1 MLYIFDR
8 KENLLEI
15 LNEEDYSDFKH
26 ITKVNSSDSL
36 NFSTSKKKNIKKNN
50 KVGFFKDEKFQLF
63 LIYDFNDTISL
74 DENKIDIECISDFN
88 SLGNFIIEDK
98 RVVNG
103 TLREAAQ
110 KALEGMDYQVGVTEE
125 FELRNINFYFISRL
139 KALNDILDTF
149 KAEFD
154 IRIEIDETTGQITN
168 KYIDFKH
175 RLGEDTG
182 LRFTFDTNLKS
193 IEKSPVGDHFNV
205 LYGRGK
211 SLETDNGGFSR
222 KLDFAEVNNGKRYVE
237 DIESI
242 SKYGRL
248 EGIFSDDNI
257 SDKRE
262 LLNKT
267 LDKLQEVKNPKFTY
281 KVTLEY
287 LNALEGFEHYKC
299 QKGDTIIII
308 DEEENLVLE
317 ARILEIEETED
328 IIITLGS
335 IQIGLVDSD
344 FESEIGDIKDKVN
357 QIENDKPNIDT
368 IYPDTLPDVPI
379 LKAKALYS
387 SVILDWTYSNKDYYT
402 YELFASKIKDFN
414 PTSDNRIFEGK
425 ASSFLHEVKSSETWY
440 YRVRA
445 KNTYGKTTLFSSQ
458 IKAVTFKISDS
469 AEIFEEAAIGHAIIR
484 DLDMDKAT
492 VGKLKGQFI
501 EARNLEVIDGNDN
514 RTLYIDSF
522 GRVYL
527 DVTSFS
533 LNSTDIEEILGE
545 KVSQAELKVKADEI
559 LSKVKATS
567 YRNLVINSSWE
578 SKMYSWKIHKLNWTS
593 STEEV
598 FLTSDDNYMLN
609 DSTGI
614 RLQNYSSI
622 ETGGEYG
629 IYQTV
634 KVNQNTNYKVSCFI
648 AQERINE
655 SVILLSDSVSG
666 EWINFKRITGN
677 YSPSKNPD
685 DWVFVELDFFS
696 YNYTKI
702 DFRIQMS
709 GGANENGFLWAT
721 KVMFN
726 EGKLTLPWTPKS
738 YDTAFVEQKL
748 EPDSIINT
756 VNKGLIEGSA
766 IAVAG
771 TILDENG
778 FSQLNNNKLSVRLNN
793 NGTHIYSFLEEGKI
807 NGSIEALR
815 DKRTNDDIMGMTHK
829 TEAFLTISY
838 PKPNAQGDYLS
849 YVTFDKYG
857 IAYPVPI
864 SIFEDVDLNGANLWL
879 NKYTKDVGSRIFGG
893 VREDGRGFTSIQGTN
908 LQFVNPASG
917 EFLFN
922 VTRENFD
929 VYSSRLYVRGDL
941 SVIGNKNCIQQTK
954 YGSVPFYSN
963 EDINSLLTDTGIDT
977 YLETK
982 EVNGKFI
989 CKVEIDEIIQECL
1002 NTQLPYNVYIDK
1014 KDFGDYRVDIKEP
1027 TYFIV
1032 ESDKPIRFKYKLEA
1046 RRKNFERES
1055 KTNNFMRKMTVP
1067 LPLNEIP
1074 DEPITKERE
1083 SILYKPEEVR

>member
-15 LNEEDYSDFKH
+15 LTEEDYSDFKH

-36 NFSTSKKKNIKKNN
+36 SFSTSKKKNIKKNN

-139 KALNDILDTF
+139 KAFNDILDTF

-154 IRIEIDETTGQITN
+154 IRIEIDEATGRITN

-222 KLDFAEVNNGKRYVE
+222 KLDFAEVNNGKKYVE

-287 LNALEGFEHYKC
+287 LNTLDGFEHYKC

-335 IQIGLVDSD
+335 VQVGLVDSD
-344 FESEIGDIKDKVN
+344 FESEIGDLKDKVDILDN
-357 QIENDKPNIDT
+357 NKPTIDN

-387 SVILDWTYSNKDYYT
+387 SVILDWSYSNKEYYT

-425 ASSFLHEVKSSETWY
+425 ASSFLHEVKPSETWY

-445 KNTYGKTTLFSSQ
+445 KNTYGKTTLFSPQ

-492 VGKLKGQFI
+492 VGKLKGQRI
-501 EARNLEVIDGNDN
+501 DARNLTVTDGNGK
-514 RTLYIDSF
+514 RTLDIDSF
-522 GRVYL
+522 GNVAL
-527 DVTSFS
+527 DVTSLNIRSKSVSTKEDTTKEINESIKKYKKTVDDSFQELLNAHTDLEKTMNGVFKDGILTEAEKKDLEKQLNILEIEKNNALKEVEALMKREELKDTNQLLLLNNAKQNFIDKHYSLINAIREVIGLNQEEKPTIPNISIFKDIVIHFPHFS
-533 LNSTDIEEILGE
+533 DKHRPAYPDISLIENHNGDVYLFDGGE
-545 KVSQAELKVKADEI
+545 KISQYDVEKYLYSKNIFKVDKIFITHSHSDHISGIPYLIDKFGCKELYCKTPDWNSMPSIEINEWKTKELHEEMIAKAQSIGARIIE
-559 LSKVKATS
+559 
-567 YRNLVINSSWE
+567 
-578 SKMYSWKIHKLNWTS
+578 
-593 STEEV
+593 
-598 FLTSDDNYMLN
+598 LN
-609 DSTGI
+609 DDIKIQLTDKSDIWVYNT
-614 RLQNYSSI
+614 
-622 ETGGEYG
+622 
-629 IYQTV
+629 
-634 KVNQNTNYKVSCFI
+634 QNTNYS
-648 AQERINE
+648 
-655 SVILLSDSVSG
+655 
-666 EWINFKRITGN
+666 N
-677 YSPSKNPD
+677 YNNIS
-685 DWVFVELDFFS
+685 L
-696 YNYTKI
+696 
-702 DFRIQMS
+702 
-709 GGANENGFLWAT
+709 GFLFRYYYNNQDAIRYFIQGNMSYSSEEFVGGQNIGKVDILKMGHHGNTSSNGEKWLGYLRPDYSIAT
-721 KVMFN
+721 
-726 EGKLTLPWTPKS
+726 
-738 YDTAFVEQKL
+738 
-748 EPDSIINT
+748 
-756 VNKGLIEGSA
+756 
-766 IAVAG
+766 IAYPPG
-771 TILDENG
+771 N
-778 FSQLNNNKLSVRLNN
+778 QVRLNTMRSKFVN
-793 NGTHIYSFLEEGKI
+793 SKVLIPNENRDYMNIAIDKD
-807 NGSIEALR
+807 NGSI
-815 DKRTNDDIMGMTHK
+815 
-829 TEAFLTISY
+829 
-838 PKPNAQGDYLS
+838 
-849 YVTFDKYG
+849 
-857 IAYPVPI
+857 
-864 SIFEDVDLNGANLWL
+864 
-879 NKYTKDVGSRIFGG
+879 
-893 VREDGRGFTSIQGTN
+893 FTSAIEHVISNSWYQRDNGDWFYFKSDGFFATN
-908 LQFVNPASG
+908 ESLIIN
-917 EFLFN
+917 E
-922 VTRENFD
+922 R
-929 VYSSRLYVRGDL
+929 
-941 SVIGNKNCIQQTK
+941 K
-954 YGSVPFYSN
+954 YYF
-963 EDINSLLTDTGIDT
+963 DINS
-977 YLETK
+977 K
-982 EVNGKFI
+982 
-989 CKVEIDEIIQECL
+989 C
-1002 NTQLPYNVYIDK
+1002 
-1014 KDFGDYRVDIKEP
+1014 
-1027 TYFIV
+1027 
-1032 ESDKPIRFKYKLEA
+1032 
-1046 RRKNFERES
+1046 
-1055 KTNNFMRKMTVP
+1055 TN
-1067 LPLNEIP
+1067 
-1074 DEPITKERE
+1074 
-1083 SILYKPEEVR
+1083 PEGENIE

>member
-15 LNEEDYSDFKH
+15 LTEEDYSDFKH

-36 NFSTSKKKNIKKNN
+36 SFSTSKKKNIKKNN

-154 IRIEIDETTGQITN
+154 IRIEIDEATGRITN

-193 IEKSPVGDHFNV
+193 IEKSPIGDHFNV

-267 LDKLQEVKNPKFTY
+267 LDKLQEVKAPKFTY

-287 LNALEGFEHYKC
+287 LNTLEGFEHYKC

-335 IQIGLVDSD
+335 IQTGLVDSD

-501 EARNLEVIDGNDN
+501 EARNLEVIDGNGKS
-514 RTLYIDSF
+514 TLYIDSF
-522 GRVYL
+522 GCVYL

-533 LNSTDIEEILGE
+533 LNSTNIEDILGE
-545 KVSQAELKVKADEI
+545 KVSQAELKVEADEI
-559 LSKVKATS
+559 LNK
-567 YRNLVINSSWE
+567 VINETDTNNLLSNGAFEDATNGYEGWKADLSVQSGVMTINAHDNASDYGFITPRFNLE
-578 SKMYSWKIHKLNWTS
+578 ANNYYSLSFDANSYYNTLKLNYCYLMDTQYGNIRLDS
-593 STEEV
+593 NIQLDPAGATTRV
-598 FLTSDDNYMLN
+598 KITFRTSDRYKNVRLLIGYEGFINSDTGFRVAEIML
-609 DSTGI
+609 SKGESI
-614 RLQNYSSI
+614 REYSPKSAPYTEVEMRLRPNSIIQN
-622 ETGGEYG
+622 
-629 IYQTV
+629 
-634 KVNQNTNYKVSCFI
+634 
-648 AQERINE
+648 INRG
-655 SVILLSDSVSG
+655 LSDG
-666 EWINFKRITGN
+666 
-677 YSPSKNPD
+677 D
-685 DWVFVELDFFS
+685 
-696 YNYTKI
+696 KI
-702 DFRIQMS
+702 S
-709 GGANENGFLWAT
+709 
-721 KVMFN
+721 
-726 EGKLTLPWTPKS
+726 
-738 YDTAFVEQKL
+738 
-748 EPDSIINT
+748 
-756 VNKGLIEGSA
+756 
-766 IAVAG
+766 VAG
-771 TILDENG
+771 TVLDENG

-793 NGTHIYSFLEEGKI
+793 NGTHIYSFLEDGKI

-829 TEAFLTISY
+829 TGAFLTISY
-838 PKPNAQGDYLS
+838 PKPNALGDYLS
-849 YVTFDKYG
+849 YVVFDKYG

-893 VREDGRGFTSIQGTN
+893 VRGDGRGFTSIQGTN

-917 EFLFN
+917 EFHFN
-922 VTRENFD
+922 VTREDFD
-929 VYSSRLYVRGDL
+929 IYSSRVYVRGDL

-954 YGSVPFYSN
+954 YGSIPFYSN
-963 EDINSLLTDTGIDT
+963 EDINSLLTDTEIDD

-1046 RRKNFERES
+1046 RRKKFEKES

-1074 DEPITKERE
+1074 DEQPIVKERE
-1083 SILYKPEEVR
+1083 SILYKPEEVK